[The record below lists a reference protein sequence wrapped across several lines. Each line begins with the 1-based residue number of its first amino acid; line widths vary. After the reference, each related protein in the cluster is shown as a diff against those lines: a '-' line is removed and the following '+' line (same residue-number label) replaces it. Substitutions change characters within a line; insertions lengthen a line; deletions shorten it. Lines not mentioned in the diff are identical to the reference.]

1 MVYADANG
9 ELRSITTDLTDF
21 YPPDEF
27 RQIADGRA
35 AFRLLDLIGLWQVLD
50 QLRHEEEADDA

>member
-35 AFRLLDLIGLWQVLD
+35 AFRTIDLIGLWQVLD
-50 QLRHEEEADDA
+50 RLRHEEEVEDA